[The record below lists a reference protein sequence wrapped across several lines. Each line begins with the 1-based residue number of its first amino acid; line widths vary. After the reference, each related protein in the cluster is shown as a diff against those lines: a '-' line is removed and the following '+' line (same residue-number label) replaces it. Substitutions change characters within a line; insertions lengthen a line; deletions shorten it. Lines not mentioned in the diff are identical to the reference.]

1 MTKTFRAGLALA
13 TFLMVSVAAPGSA
26 TAQATAKKV
35 ECKDE
40 TYSTAGRGACSGHG
54 GVKESAVKKAGE
66 NVKETAKKAGH
77 DVKETAKKTGHD
89 VKEGAKKAGRATAEA
104 AEKVGDKTKDAGK
117 KTGRAADK
125 AEDKVA
131 DKFADKATAKCKDG
145 TLSHAKNH
153 TGACSRHGGVAEWL
167 DGSAK
172 KP

>member
-13 TFLMVSVAAPGSA
+13 TFLMVSFAAPGSA
-26 TAQATAKKV
+26 FAQTTTKKV

-54 GVKESAVKKAGE
+54 GVKESKAEKAGDK
-66 NVKETAKKAGH
+66 VKES
-77 DVKETAKKTGHD
+77 
-89 VKEGAKKAGRATAEA
+89 AKKAGRATAEA
-104 AEKVGDKTKDAGK
+104 AETVGDKTKEAAK
-117 KTGRAADK
+117 KVGRAADK

-131 DKFADKATAKCKDG
+131 DKLSRKATAKCKDG
-145 TLSHAKNH
+145 TMSYAKNH

-167 DGSAK
+167 DGAAK